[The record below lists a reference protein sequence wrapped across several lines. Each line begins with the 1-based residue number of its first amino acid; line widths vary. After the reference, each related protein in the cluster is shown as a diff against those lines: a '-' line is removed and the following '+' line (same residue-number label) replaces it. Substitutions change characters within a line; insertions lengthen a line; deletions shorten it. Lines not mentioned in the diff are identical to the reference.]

1 MGKVTGADPG
11 DRNQVGGGSWVQ
23 RLKMGTQRNGSGVFK
38 PFVCISRSLLK
49 SLDICSPQA
58 SGKGKTKQKNTFF
71 LARIASQ
78 HCGKKCRLAIIYISV
93 ENHSHIPDTI
103 FQELKDFSGLGSLG
117 WAG

>member
-23 RLKMGTQRNGSGVFK
+23 RLKMGTQRYGSGVFK

-58 SGKGKTKQKNTFF
+58 SGKGKTKQNKKTTFF
-71 LARIASQ
+71 F
-78 HCGKKCRLAIIYISV
+78 G
-93 ENHSHIPDTI
+93 
-103 FQELKDFSGLGSLG
+103 
-117 WAG
+117 